1 MRVIRVVD
9 YAEMSD
15 VCAHLVMRLA
25 QEKADLVLGLP
36 TGGTP
41 LGMYTRL
48 VSAVRAGTVDLSR
61 VTVFNLDEYVG
72 LPPAH
77 AQSYHAYMARH
88 LYDQPGVRFDR
99 DRLHVPPGTA
109 ADLVAACDAY
119 EASIAAA
126 GGLDIAI
133 LGVGT
138 NGHIAFNEPGCS
150 LASRT
155 RVVRL
160 SDRTVLDNARF
171 FADPGTV
178 PRHAMTMGVGTIR
191 DARALLLMASG
202 AGKAQAVS
210 AALEGPVTSRC
221 PASAVQLHPRA
232 VIVLDEEAA
241 SALTV
246 RHPTRAELEADPH
259 AMKFLFG

>member
-15 VCAHLVMRLA
+15 VCASLVRRIVG
-25 QEKADLVLGLP
+25 EKPDAVLGLP

-41 LGMYTRL
+41 LGMYARL
-48 VSAVRAGTVDLSR
+48 VSAVRAGALDASR

-72 LPPAH
+72 LPQDH

-88 LYDQPGVRFDR
+88 LYDQAGVRFDR
-99 DRLHVPPGTA
+99 ERLHVPDGTA
-109 ADLVAACDAY
+109 PDLAAACAAY
-119 EASIAAA
+119 EAAIAAA
-126 GGLDIAI
+126 GGLDVAI
-133 LGVGT
+133 LGIGA

-171 FADPGTV
+171 FADPETV

-221 PASAVQLHPRA
+221 PASAIQLHPAA
-232 VIVLDEEAA
+232 VVVLDEEAA

-259 AMKFLFG
+259 AMRFLFT

>member
-15 VCAHLVMRLA
+15 VCASLLTGLVN
-25 QEKADLVLGLP
+25 EKPDLVLALP

-48 VSAVRAGTVDLSR
+48 VSAIRAGAADLSR

-72 LPPAH
+72 LPSDH

-88 LYDQPGVRFDR
+88 LYDQPGVRFDPQ
-99 DRLHVPPGTA
+99 RLHVPDGNAP
-109 ADLVAACDAY
+109 DLVAACEAY
-119 EASIAAA
+119 EAGIAAA
-126 GGLDIAI
+126 GGVDVAL
-133 LGVGT
+133 LGIGA

-150 LASRT
+150 LSSRT

-160 SDRTVLDNARF
+160 SERTVLDNARF
-171 FADPGTV
+171 FADPAAV
-178 PRHAMTMGVGTIR
+178 PRHAITMGVGTIR
-191 DARALLLMASG
+191 DSHRLILMASG
-202 AGKAQAVS
+202 ASKAQGIS

-221 PASAVQLHPRA
+221 PASAIQLHPRA
-232 VIVLDEEAA
+232 VVVLDEEAA

-246 RHPTRAELEADPH
+246 RHPTRAELEADPY
-259 AMKFLFG
+259 AMKFLFH